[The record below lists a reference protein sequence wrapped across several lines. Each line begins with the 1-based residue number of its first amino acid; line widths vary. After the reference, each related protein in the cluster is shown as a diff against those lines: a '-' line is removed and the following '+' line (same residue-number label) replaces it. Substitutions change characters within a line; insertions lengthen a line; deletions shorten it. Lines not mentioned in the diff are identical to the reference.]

1 MINKFTK
8 LKTTA
13 IVKRATIVAIA
24 TMKDE
29 KLLKIAFCICL
40 VYVAL

>member
-8 LKTTA
+8 LKTTVM
-13 IVKRATIVAIA
+13 VKRATIVALA
-24 TMKDE
+24 TKKGE

-40 VYVAL
+40 VY

>member
-8 LKTTA
+8 QETTA
-13 IVKRATIVAIA
+13 MVKRVTIVALA
-24 TMKDE
+24 TMKGE